1 MIFSRETMTNAIKI
15 EAKKAEQVKIY
26 LMSTN
31 NLSHT
36 AKTQAKEGFIYFPII
51 SKAKIPKK
59 YTVVNVSLPEKK
71 EQEKDLKT
79 KILSQLTKK
88 EQEHLKTSFD
98 HVGTIAILE
107 IDPIVE
113 KKEKI
118 IAQALLEMFPS
129 IKTVLKKA
137 GSHEGTFRTQK
148 MQLLAGIDTRETCH
162 KESGTKLWLD
172 IEQVYFSPRLSTERK
187 RIVDQVKK
195 GESILVMF
203 SGCAPYPSVIAKHTQ
218 AKEIVGIELNPIG
231 HQYGLKNVAANK
243 LKNVKL
249 YQGDVREVV
258 PKLKRTFDR
267 ILMPLPKSSEEF
279 LDVAFEASKKGT
291 IIHCYDFLH
300 EDHFQDAVKKIEN
313 ACKIAKKKCK
323 IRGIFKC
330 GQHSPRTFRICVDF
344 MII

>member
-218 AKEIVGIELNPIG
+218 AKEIVGIDLNPIG

-243 LKNVKL
+243 LKNVK
-249 YQGDVREVV
+249 
-258 PKLKRTFDR
+258 
-267 ILMPLPKSSEEF
+267 
-279 LDVAFEASKKGT
+279 
-291 IIHCYDFLH
+291 
-300 EDHFQDAVKKIEN
+300 
-313 ACKIAKKKCK
+313 
-323 IRGIFKC
+323 
-330 GQHSPRTFRICVDF
+330 
-344 MII
+344 

>member
-1 MIFSRETMTNAIKI
+1 MTNAIKI
-15 EAKKAEQVKIY
+15 EAKKAEEVKQY

-36 AKTQAKEGFIYFPII
+36 AKTQAKNGFVYFPII
-51 SKAKIPKK
+51 SKAKVAKK
-59 YTVVNVSLPEKK
+59 YTLVNIALPEKK

-107 IDPIVE
+107 IEPALK

-118 IAQALLEMFPS
+118 IASALLEMFPS

-172 IEQVYFSPRLSTERK
+172 VEQVYFSPRLSTERK
-187 RIVDQVKK
+187 RIFEQIKK

-203 SGCAPYPSVIAKHTQ
+203 SGCAPYPCVIAKNTQ
-218 AKEIVGIELNPIG
+218 AKEIIGVELNPIG
-231 HQYGLKNVAANK
+231 HQYGLKNVTANK
-243 LKNVKL
+243 LKNVTL
-249 YQGDVREVV
+249 YQGDVRTVV
-258 PKLKRTFDR
+258 PKLNKIFDR

-279 LDVAFEASKKGT
+279 LDVALAVSKKGT

-300 EDHFQDAVKKIEN
+300 EDHFNDAVQKIEN

-323 IRGIFKC
+323 ILGIFKC

-344 MII
+344 EIVN